1 MEKIGN
7 VLMQKY
13 EFGKLLGQGNFAKVY
28 HARDLRTGDNVAVKV
43 IDKEKVLKV
52 GLVDQTKREISIMRL
67 VKHPNVLQLYEVLAT
82 KTKIYFII
90 EYAKG
95 GELFNKV
102 AKGRFHEDMARKYF
116 QQLISAVDY
125 CHSKGVYHRDLKP
138 ENLLL
143 DENGVLKVADFG
155 LSALV
160 ESHHQGSMMSTV
172 CGTPAYVAPEVIS
185 RKGYDGAKADLW
197 SCGVI
202 LYVLLSGHLPFYDLN
217 LIALYKKIGK
227 AEYKCPNWFSFESRR
242 LIAKIL
248 NPNPHTRI
256 STAKVMESSW
266 FRKGFNSKSDK
277 MEKKLTNV
285 ASSSGSVDSDNVFGV
300 FDNQSGIVEE
310 NRALV
315 KPTYLNAFDI
325 ISLSAGLDLT
335 CLFANNGDQDNVK
348 FTSMNSASSIMSTL
362 EDIARVLKMKI
373 TKKDGGLL
381 KLERSREGRKGQLS
395 IDVEMFEFTESFYLV
410 EMKKSCGDTLEYQKI
425 LKEDIRPVLKAI
437 VWGWQGE
444 KQ

>member
-1 MEKIGN
+1 MEKKGN

-13 EFGKLLGQGNFAKVY
+13 EFGRLLGQGNFAKVY
-28 HARDLRTGDNVAVKV
+28 HARDLRNGDNVAIKV

-102 AKGRFHEDMARKYF
+102 AKGRLHENMARKYF
-116 QQLISAVDY
+116 QQLISAVDF

-160 ESHHQGSMMSTV
+160 ESHQQENMLQTV

-185 RKGYDGAKADLW
+185 RNGYDGAKADVW

-202 LYVLLSGHLPFYDLN
+202 LFVLLAGHLPFYDLN
-217 LIALYKKIGK
+217 LIALYKKIGR
-227 AEYKCPNWFSFESRR
+227 AEYKCPNWFSFEARR
-242 LIAKIL
+242 LLGRIL
-248 NPNPHTRI
+248 DPNPYTRP

-266 FRKGFNSKSDK
+266 FRQGFSSKSVK
-277 MEKKLTNV
+277 LKKEVANV
-285 ASSSGSVDSDNVFGV
+285 ASASVDSDNVFDV
-300 FDNQSGIVEE
+300 CENQIAAVDE
-310 NRALV
+310 NQALA

-325 ISLSAGLDLT
+325 ISLSTGLDLT
-335 CLFANNGDQDNVK
+335 SLFARNDEQEDIK
-348 FTSMNSASSIMSTL
+348 FTSMCSASSIIFTL
-362 EDIARVLKMKI
+362 EAIARILKMKI

-381 KLERSREGRKGQLS
+381 KLERPKEGRKGALS
-395 IDVEMFEFTESFYLV
+395 IDVEIFEFTSSFHLV
-410 EMKKSCGDTLEYQKI
+410 EIKKSWGDTLEYQKM
-425 LKEDIRPVLKAI
+425 LKEDIRPALKDI
-437 VWGWQGE
+437 VWVWQVE
-444 KQ
+444 QQ

>member
-1 MEKIGN
+1 MEKRGS

-13 EFGKLLGQGNFAKVY
+13 EFGRLLGQGNFAKVY
-28 HARDLRTGDNVAVKV
+28 HARDLKTGDNVAIKV
-43 IDKEKVLKV
+43 FDKEKVLKV
-52 GLVDQTKREISIMRL
+52 GLVDQTKREISIMKL

-102 AKGRFHEDMARKYF
+102 AKGRIHEDIARKYV

-160 ESHHQGSMMSTV
+160 ESHHQESMLSTV

-185 RKGYDGAKADLW
+185 RRGYDGAKSDLW

-217 LIALYKKIGK
+217 LMALYKKIGK
-227 AEYKCPNWFSFESRR
+227 AKYKCPNWFSFESRR

-248 NPNPHTRI
+248 DPNPHTRI
-256 STAKVMESSW
+256 STTKVMESSW
-266 FRKGFNSKSDK
+266 FKKGFNSKPDK
-277 MEKKLTNV
+277 MENRLINV
-285 ASSSGSVDSDNVFGV
+285 ASSSSSVDSDNVFGV
-300 FDNQSGIVEE
+300 CENQSSDVEE
-310 NRALV
+310 NQALV

-335 CLFANNGDQDNVK
+335 GLFANNGDEDNVK

-362 EDIARVLKMKI
+362 EDIARVLKMTI
-373 TKKDGGLL
+373 AKKDGGLL
-381 KLERSREGRKGQLS
+381 KLERSKEGRKGQLS
-395 IDVEMFEFTESFYLV
+395 IDVEIFEFTESFYLV
-410 EMKKSCGDTLEYQKI
+410 EMKKLCGDTLEYQKI
-425 LKEDIRPVLKAI
+425 LKEDIRPNLKAI
-437 VWGWQGE
+437 VWVWQGE